1 MRNYMRTLRMALIT
15 CNGCSSSHSIA
26 SNSVEQ
32 ENHRMLPQP
41 RRDYFLDMVE
51 PTALTKF
58 AQDEMDRAIYE
69 AQVYKV
75 CNPSNMVKDPRTLA
89 QFSPHSIEVRGGQG
103 QSRQPHMTEFS
114 ETSYASP
121 GGSWQLPWKCDAS
134 CTYMTHMHMPCR
146 HCWAAAREYKVCTDA
161 RDGDMLAFMRASIDP
176 CYFATY
182 VRHTLTSVRCMAPS
196 KPFKHFPLSL
206 PPPKRKED
214 LRKKAN
220 QSVGRYRSLGEGGGS
235 NARQAPPR
243 SEPPPDHVLA
253 TVRDTVA
260 NKYIL
265 VRYQGERQATRK
277 YRESRALVGTGW
289 RPIMTTSRKTSRC
302 NDKGEFRHMYC
313 MIEDRDKDF
322 YLLRFLDAR
331 IVSKEEAEQCAK
343 DGTCGAESGSDDE
356 SDFQIDDILDV
367 AIDPDILDA
376 TLYWVEN
383 NKERSIA
390 QQYRRYKV
398 RWADYGPEED
408 TWEPH
413 SCFNDKSML
422 AEWEDKFPKMEFI
435 TQDVLSQL
443 ASNGHCGDVL
453 LRSRPGPNGIAWYKG
468 WIVSSPN
475 GGFLFESDGD
485 TGDAVCEIT
494 EWAFVRGFAQGKR
507 RRELDEGR
515 FRTFKNMVHGA
526 FESAT
531 TAEMTKEETL
541 ANVRVGNAELWN
553 EESSD
558 EMDEHLERMVRE
570 RFLERSSPTGTLKL
584 ARRLRATRKRM
595 K

>member
-1 MRNYMRTLRMALIT
+1 MLRPA
-15 CNGCSSSHSIA
+15 
-26 SNSVEQ
+26 E
-32 ENHRMLPQP
+32 
-41 RRDYFLDMVE
+41 
-51 PTALTKF
+51 
-58 AQDEMDRAIYE
+58 
-69 AQVYKV
+69 
-75 CNPSNMVKDPRTLA
+75 LA
-89 QFSPHSIEVRGGQG
+89 
-103 QSRQPHMTEFS
+103 
-114 ETSYASP
+114 
-121 GGSWQLPWKCDAS
+121 
-134 CTYMTHMHMPCR
+134 
-146 HCWAAAREYKVCTDA
+146 
-161 RDGDMLAFMRASIDP
+161 
-176 CYFATY
+176 
-182 VRHTLTSVRCMAPS
+182 
-196 KPFKHFPLSL
+196 
-206 PPPKRKED
+206 
-214 LRKKAN
+214 
-220 QSVGRYRSLGEGGGS
+220 
-235 NARQAPPR
+235 
-243 SEPPPDHVLA
+243 
-253 TVRDTVA
+253 
-260 NKYIL
+260 
-265 VRYQGERQATRK
+265 
-277 YRESRALVGTGW
+277 
-289 RPIMTTSRKTSRC
+289 
-302 NDKGEFRHMYC
+302 
-313 MIEDRDKDF
+313 
-322 YLLRFLDAR
+322 
-331 IVSKEEAEQCAK
+331 EAEQCAK

-413 SCFNDKSML
+413 SCFNDKSMV

-443 ASNGHCGDVL
+443 ASNGHYGDVL